1 MKTFKN
7 IVVATDFSDS
17 AANAYQYAQ
26 NLAELFDANL
36 TVVHVFDI
44 PVKTAV
50 SDYTITMPT
59 ISELEQSA
67 KERLAN
73 FIEMESDDDVD
84 SITIYNTK
92 VKAEALLGLPAQTLI
107 ERSLK
112 HGTDLM
118 ILGTVGEHG
127 WLDKAFG
134 SVAVKVM
141 EKAHCPVL
149 LVPKNAVYNGIRNT
163 LYASG
168 QESASRNAINMA
180 LDFAH
185 LFNSTLHFVHVDAIF
200 EADKQ
205 KANSTI
211 KHVLAQRATNIPLHI
226 KNITAETVSDGINAY
241 CQKNSIDLIMAVT
254 HHRSFWQ
261 DFIHYSVTRELAWQT
276 NMPLICFHSDD
287 DL

>member
-26 NLAELFDANL
+26 NLAKLFDANL

-44 PVKTAV
+44 PVNPAV

-59 ISELEQSA
+59 ISELEHSA
-67 KERLAN
+67 KERLAD
-73 FIEMESDDDVD
+73 FIEMESDDDAD
-84 SITIYNTK
+84 TITIYNTK
-92 VKAEALLGLPAQTLI
+92 VKAETLLGLPAQTLI

-149 LVPKNAVYNGIRNT
+149 LVPKNAVYNGIRNA

-168 QESASRNAINMA
+168 QESASRNAVNMA

-200 EADKQ
+200 ETDKQ
-205 KANSTI
+205 KASSTI
-211 KHVLAQRATNIPLHI
+211 KHVLAHRAINIPHHI
-226 KNITAETVSDGINAY
+226 KNVTAETVSDGINAY
-241 CQKNSIDLIMAVT
+241 CQKNSIDLIIAVT
-254 HHRSFWQ
+254 HHRGFWQ
-261 DFIHYSVTRELAWQT
+261 DFTHYSVTRELAWQV
-276 NMPLICFHSDD
+276 NMPLICFHSDE